1 MERALALD
9 PGLAPAIALRARLRA
24 RVGDGPGARSDWSAF
39 LATRP
44 SPGDSIELRHELQ
57 AVGAIR

>member
-1 MERALALD
+1 MDRALALD
-9 PGLAPAIALRARLRA
+9 PGFAPAIGLRARVRA
-24 RVGDGPGARSDWSAF
+24 RVGDVRRALRPEAF